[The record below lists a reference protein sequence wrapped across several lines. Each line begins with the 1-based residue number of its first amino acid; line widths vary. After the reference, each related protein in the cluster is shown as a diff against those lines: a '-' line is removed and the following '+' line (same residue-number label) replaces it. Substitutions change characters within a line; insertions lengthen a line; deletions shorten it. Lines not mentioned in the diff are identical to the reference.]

1 MIKRLRLLAL
11 LGLLLIGWQSQAQL
25 TVTVGTGTTNNTGTT
40 YPSPYGNWY
49 ESSRAQ
55 FLVLASELTAAGASA
70 GNINALDFDVVTTA
84 LSNYQTGTPG
94 GTLSTA
100 LLNFEIKLGSTTV
113 TDLSGGFVAGLTSVY
128 TNPSYT
134 DQQGWNNHPFTT
146 NFFWD
151 GVSNV
156 VIEVCFDNSTPSGT
170 TSYTNN
176 ATVNMTGAG
185 FMASIWDRQDNVNTC
200 PGTSGTVF
208 NSQDRPN
215 MRFGFLPTAGT
226 DAAATALISPTS
238 PVTPGNATVTFR
250 INNFAANTI
259 TSGTAGFSVN
269 GGTPVIE
276 PFSGSIPLG
285 GNTLHTFAT
294 QATIPATG
302 IPQLKVWITN
312 ANGSPD
318 LNPANDTLTVNLC
331 LALPAGTYT
340 VGTGGTYSTIQD
352 AVNAITC
359 GGVAGPVVFQ
369 ILPGTYYGRYTISA
383 VPGSSATNSVMFTS
397 STGSASDVVLL
408 CDTAIAAPHRD
419 VFRIQNANNISF
431 SNLTFARP
439 VIANVFASSILLNY
453 GTGASNGSVSGCVF
467 NDSTTVFGN
476 TGVRFSGG
484 GFNIDGNTFNRISDA
499 IVGIGSATSPSL
511 NAIIANNNINNY
523 RGTGI
528 SLTRQGEPQIN
539 NNTLTGNS
547 TNVPGT
553 GIRLESVNGS
563 DVRNNLIKGS
573 IGTNAFYLIDMNN
586 VNATS
591 NKVYNNVINLVSNSA
606 NPRAFSIEGRYD
618 TLSVNGNPKD
628 NLEIVFNTA
637 RLEASSG
644 TAFGTNGMVSLQRNF
659 ASFDAYTFD
668 SFVFKNNNIAGFK
681 AGNVQIT
688 GNSWGGLFVADTALL
703 SGAQFSNNNYFQA
716 NSVSPLFIAT
726 FSPLTYNTVADWT
739 TATGQEAGSVSANPI
754 FATATNL
761 TPSALP
767 LNNAGTPIASVTTDF
782 TGAARSTTPDIG
794 AYEFNIGPNDVGVV
808 AITSPNNG
816 CGLTANENVVV
827 RIYNFGTAVANN
839 INVSYSINGGTPVSA
854 VFAGPINPGDT
865 VSYTFTTPAN
875 LSVAGNYNFLAIAN
889 VSGDLNALNDSSTK
903 VVVSIPVISTFPYTQ
918 NFDAGNGG
926 WVSGGT
932 NSSWALGTPAKSVIN
947 SAASA
952 PNSWVTNLTGEY
964 NSSEASYVQ
973 SPCFSFSSL
982 SNPKLRMKIWWETEN
997 NWDGANVQY
1006 STDGGATWTVLGTV
1020 GSGIN
1025 WYTAPSV
1032 NSSNGQPV
1040 WVGNPGSGTWLNAEY
1055 PLAIL
1060 ANQAQVQFR
1069 INFTSDLSAQDD
1081 GFAFDDFTII
1091 QPVDPVIQSVT
1102 RLNDTCSVM
1111 TRQVTARIIRFAG
1124 LQTVNLH
1131 YDLTNSGTFTAVP
1144 MTFNSATNL
1153 WTGIIPGGT
1162 AGMMIRYLVT
1172 ALDSA
1177 GLSDTSDVFS
1187 YTNAY
1192 LLINAG
1198 ANQNITT
1205 GQSAT
1210 LTASLPNENL
1220 VRISEITLFKT
1231 GTGQTSPYPAY
1242 VNPNDADFIEVTNFG
1257 AAPISLS
1264 GYTVEVVGA
1273 TTRSF
1278 TVPSGV
1284 ILPSSAT
1291 MVLNVGAGTD
1301 DPANFY
1307 YNMGGTN
1314 GSLSSGS
1321 QAGFILK
1328 NTTGKVI
1335 DAVASNGYS
1344 FGSASGVVA
1353 ADWSGAIP
1361 SSSGNAGL
1369 VRTNVDANNAS
1380 DWAISSVTAQSIGA
1394 INPGITV
1401 SSSAQVTW
1409 NTVPPTQNITVT
1421 VGPFAAAGT
1430 YNYIAT
1436 VTDGVCS
1443 SSDTVSVIVTGG
1455 SGTLDGGFT
1464 RVSAPAGSTVTL
1476 NQPVTIRGWFRNTGT
1491 IAISNTT
1498 VGYRINNNP
1507 AVTQPFAGPL
1517 NAGDSVQVTFTTPWT
1532 PTVGGSYTIKT
1543 FSAIAGDVNVQND
1556 TARKVVSTQMIDGG
1570 VSRIISPTSN
1580 SNISSATPIS
1590 AIVKNFG
1597 NMPITGF
1604 DVAYSVNNVFTA
1616 TQSVTTT
1623 IQPGDSITFQFTA
1636 PWTPTGSGAR
1646 TIRVYTTGL
1655 TNDVN
1660 RTNDT
1665 ASVSVNSTVSV
1676 SELNGKDFGKV
1687 YPNPASSELNV
1698 QFVSST
1704 NGGRLQLIDALGRIV
1719 KERVLNGDL
1728 SEITETLNV
1737 SDVKAGIYTL
1747 RYVGRESQSTA
1758 SIVIRK

>member
-11 LGLLLIGWQSQAQL
+11 LSLLLIGWQSKAQL

-84 LSNYQTGTPG
+84 LTTYSASG
-94 GTLSTA
+94 GSLSTA
-100 LLNFEIKLGSTTV
+100 LLNFEIKMGGTTA
-113 TDLSGGFVAGLTSVY
+113 TDLSGGFVTGLTSVY

-134 DQQGWNNHPFTT
+134 DQQGWNNHPFST

-156 VIEVCFDNSTPSGT
+156 VVEVCFDNSTPLGT

-176 ATVNMTGAG
+176 AIVNMTGTG

-200 PGTSGTVF
+200 PGTTGQVF

-238 PVTPGNATVTFR
+238 PVSPGNATVTFR

-259 TSGTAGFSVN
+259 TSGSVGFSVN

-294 QATIPATG
+294 QATIPASGT
-302 IPQLKVWITN
+302 PQLKVWITN

-318 LNPANDTLTVNLC
+318 LNPANDTLTSNLC

-340 VGTGGTYSTIQD
+340 VGTGGTYSSIQD

-369 ILPGTYYGRYTISA
+369 ILPGTYYGRYTINA

-397 STGSASDVVLL
+397 STGSAADVTLL
-408 CDTAIAAPHRD
+408 CDTASAAPHRD
-419 VFRIQNANNISF
+419 IFRVQNASNVSF

-439 VIANVFASSILLNY
+439 VITGNFTSSTLLNY
-453 GTGASNGSVSGCVF
+453 GVGAMNGSISGCVF
-467 NDSTTVFGN
+467 NDSTTIFGN
-476 TGVRFSGG
+476 VGIRFSGS
-484 GFNIDGNTFNRISDA
+484 GFNIDGNTFRGVSDA
-499 IVGIGSATSPSL
+499 VTGAGSNSVFGLNTIVT
-511 NAIIANNNINNY
+511 NNIIVNY

-528 SLTRQGEPQIN
+528 SLTRQDAPQVTS
-539 NNTLTGNS
+539 NTLTGNA
-547 TNVPGT
+547 TNTPGT
-553 GIRLESVNGS
+553 GIRLESVNGAS
-563 DVRNNLIKGS
+563 VRNNLINGNL
-573 IGTNAFYLIDMNN
+573 GTTAFYLIDMNN
-586 VNATS
+586 VNATA
-591 NKVYNNVINLVSNSA
+591 NQVYNNVVNVITSSTT
-606 NPRAFSIEGRYD
+606 PRAFTIEARYD
-618 TLSVNGNPKD
+618 TVAANPNPKD

-637 RLEASSG
+637 RIQAGSG
-644 TAFGTNGMVSLQRNF
+644 AAFGTNGMVSLNENF
-659 ASFDAYTFD
+659 NSLDAYAFD
-668 SFVFKNNNIAGFK
+668 NLVFKNNNIVGLK
-681 AGNVQIT
+681 ANNAQNT
-688 GNSWGGLFVADTALL
+688 GNSWGGFFVADTALL

-716 NSVSPLFIAT
+716 NSVAPLFIAT
-726 FSPLTYNTVADWT
+726 FAPLTYNTVADWT
-739 TATGQEAGSVSANPI
+739 AATGQEISSVSANPV

-767 LNNAGTPIASVTTDF
+767 LNNSATPIASVTTDF
-782 TGAARSTTPDIG
+782 TGATRSATPDIG
-794 AYEFNIGPNDVGVV
+794 AYEFNVSPNDVGVV

-816 CGLTANENVVV
+816 CGLTANENVSI
-827 RIYNFGTAVANN
+827 RIYNFGTAVATN
-839 INVSYSINGGTPVSA
+839 INVSYSVNGGTPVSA

-865 VSYTFTTPAN
+865 VSYTFTTAAN
-875 LSVAGNYNFLAIAN
+875 LATAGTYNFVAIAN
-889 VSGDLNALNDSSTK
+889 VAGDLNALNDSTFK
-903 VVVSIPVISTFPYTQ
+903 VVESIPVITTFPYTQ
-918 NFDAGNGG
+918 NFDAGSGG
-926 WVSGGT
+926 WVSGGN
-932 NSSWALGTPAKSVIN
+932 NSSWALGTPAKSIIN

-952 PNSWVTNLTGEY
+952 PNSWVTNLTGLY
-964 NSSEASYVQ
+964 NSNEASFVQ
-973 SPCFSFSSL
+973 SPCFSFANL
-982 SNPKLRMKIWWETEN
+982 SNPKLTMKVWWDSEN

-1025 WYTAPSV
+1025 WYNASSV

-1040 WVGNPGSGTWLNAEY
+1040 WVGSPGSGSWLTAEY
-1055 PLAIL
+1055 PLAVL

-1069 INFTSDLSAQDD
+1069 IQFTSDASAEDD
-1081 GFAFDDFTII
+1081 GFAFDDFTIV
-1091 QPVDPVIQSVT
+1091 QPVDPVIQTVT

-1111 TRQVTARIIRFAG
+1111 TRQVSASILRFAG

-1131 YDLTNSGTFTAVP
+1131 YDLSNSGTFTAVP
-1144 MTFNSATNL
+1144 MTFNAGTNL
-1153 WTGIIPGGT
+1153 WTGTIPGGT
-1162 AGMMIRYLVT
+1162 AGTMIRYLVT

-1177 GLSDTSDVFS
+1177 GLSDTSNVYS

-1192 LLINAG
+1192 LVINAG
-1198 ANQNITT
+1198 PNQNITT
-1205 GQSAT
+1205 GQTAT
-1210 LTASLPNENL
+1210 LTATLPNENL

-1231 GTGQTSPYPAY
+1231 GTGQTASYPAY
-1242 VNPNDADFIEVTNFG
+1242 VNPNDADFIEIGNFG
-1257 AAPISLS
+1257 NSPINLT
-1264 GYTVEVVGA
+1264 GYQVEVVGA

-1278 TVPSGV
+1278 TIPNVV
-1284 ILPSSAT
+1284 LPAAAT
-1291 MVLNVGAGTD
+1291 MVLNVGSGTD

-1307 YNMGGTN
+1307 FNMGGTN

-1321 QAGFILK
+1321 QAGFILR
-1328 NTTGKVI
+1328 NLTGAVL
-1335 DAVASNGYS
+1335 DAVASNGYQ
-1344 FGSASGVVA
+1344 FAATSGVTA
-1353 ADWSGAIP
+1353 ADWSGSIP

-1380 DWAISSVTAQSIGA
+1380 DWSLSSVTTQTIGA
-1394 INPGITV
+1394 ANSGVTV
-1401 SSSAQVTW
+1401 SSNAQVSW
-1409 NTVPPTQNITVT
+1409 NTTPPTQNVTVT

-1436 VTDGVCS
+1436 VTDGICT

-1464 RVSAPAGSTVTL
+1464 RVSAPAASTVTL

-1498 VGYRINNNP
+1498 VGYRINNNT

-1517 NAGDSVQVTFTTPWT
+1517 NAGDSIQVTFTTPWT
-1532 PTVGGSYTIKT
+1532 PTVGGSYTIKV
-1543 FSAIAGDVNVQND
+1543 FSAIAGDANVQND
-1556 TARKVVSTQMIDGG
+1556 TARKVVATQMVDGG
-1570 VSRIISPTSN
+1570 IARILSPLTN
-1580 SNISSATPIS
+1580 ANVSSATPVS
-1590 AIVKNFG
+1590 AIVKNYG

-1616 TQSVTTT
+1616 TQSVTST

-1636 PWTPTGSGAR
+1636 PWTPTGTGAR

-1665 ASVSVNSTVSV
+1665 ASVTVNSTVSV
-1676 SELNGKDFGKV
+1676 IELNGKDFGKV
-1687 YPNPASSELNV
+1687 YPNPASSELYV
-1698 QFVSST
+1698 QFISAA
-1704 NGGRLQLIDALGRIV
+1704 NGRLQMIDAMGRVV
-1719 KERVLNGDL
+1719 KERVLHGDL
-1728 SEITETLNV
+1728 SEVTETLDV
-1737 SDVKAGIYTL
+1737 SDLRAGIYTL
-1747 RYVGRESQSTA
+1747 RFIGRDSQSTA